1 VAVSVIICFLEAMC
15 NRTSKLLKAKV
26 YNASRLARETETIVV
41 RGDLRKYYR
50 TARAGQWYGGIA
62 TADCCGCNLKCI
74 FCWSGA
80 PRDTPQ
86 KIGKFYSPEHIF
98 NKLVNFAK
106 KFGYTQLRV
115 SGNEPTI
122 GKLHLLR
129 LLELIDQT
137 RYKFILESNGTLI
150 NAQYAKQLSKFKCI
164 HVRISLKGTNREE
177 FSLLT
182 KAEGQAFDLQLNAL
196 KHLLDAGVSCH
207 PAVMLSFSPKKN
219 FTKLKTQLQEIDTA
233 LAREVEEEY
242 VFLYPHV
249 VQRLRNAGIT
259 PIVAYRP
266 NNIPKELI

>member
-1 VAVSVIICFLEAMC
+1 M
-15 NRTSKLLKAKV
+15 V
-26 YNASRLARETETIVV
+26 YDPTRLARETEKIIA

-80 PRDTPQ
+80 PRDNPQ
-86 KIGKFYSPEHIF
+86 RIGKFYSPEHIF
-98 NKLVNFAK
+98 NKLVSCAE
-106 KFGYTQLRV
+106 KFGYSQLRV

-122 GKLHLLR
+122 SKLHLLR

-137 RYKFILESNGTLI
+137 RYKFVLESNGILI
-150 NAQYAKQLSKFKCI
+150 NGEYANQLSKFRCI

-182 KAEGQAFDLQLNAL
+182 KAEGHAFDLQLNAL
-196 KHLLDAGVSCH
+196 KYLLNAGVSCH
-207 PAVMLSFSPKKN
+207 PAVMLSFSSKKN
-219 FTKLKTQLQEIDTA
+219 FTKLKAQLQEIDTA

-249 VQRLRNAGIT
+249 VQRLKNAGIE
-259 PIVAYRP
+259 PIIAYRP
-266 NNIPKELI
+266 NNIPKELV